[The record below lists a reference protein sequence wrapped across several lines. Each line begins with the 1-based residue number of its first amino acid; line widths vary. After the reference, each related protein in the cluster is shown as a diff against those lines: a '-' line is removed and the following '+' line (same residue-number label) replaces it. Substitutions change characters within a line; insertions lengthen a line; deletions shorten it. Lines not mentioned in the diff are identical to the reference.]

1 MMTERE
7 RAHPSFHDLTS
18 AKQRLDDRNDDHS
31 NTRKAIL
38 KTIIHQYIMTDV
50 LCFDFG
56 MLCKELN
63 VNRYYFHFYLVR
75 EEHYKID
82 EETLVKLSTYSNFK
96 NSYLLS
102 PIIKMFKVELI

>member
-56 MLCKELN
+56 MLCKNCNTSLPTE
-63 VNRYYFHFYLVR
+63 NRLQFLDNITRY
-75 EEHYKID
+75 
-82 EETLVKLSTYSNFK
+82 
-96 NSYLLS
+96 
-102 PIIKMFKVELI
+102 IKGKV